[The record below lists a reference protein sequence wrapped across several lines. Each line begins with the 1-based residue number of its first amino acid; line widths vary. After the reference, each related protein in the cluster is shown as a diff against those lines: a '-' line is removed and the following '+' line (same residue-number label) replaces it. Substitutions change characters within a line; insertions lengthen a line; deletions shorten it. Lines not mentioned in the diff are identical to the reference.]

1 MEPEVGL
8 LLRGEIVG
16 QVRAGYVAAVCW
28 MCLFELAVTLPNEQR
43 TTDSPSP
50 KSWLVALYAAGVAVV
65 RGQAIGAQSVAGRR
79 ALSTSLYLLL
89 NWRLATT
96 RIA

>member
-50 KSWLVALYAAGVAVV
+50 KS
-65 RGQAIGAQSVAGRR
+65 
-79 ALSTSLYLLL
+79 
-89 NWRLATT
+89 
-96 RIA
+96 